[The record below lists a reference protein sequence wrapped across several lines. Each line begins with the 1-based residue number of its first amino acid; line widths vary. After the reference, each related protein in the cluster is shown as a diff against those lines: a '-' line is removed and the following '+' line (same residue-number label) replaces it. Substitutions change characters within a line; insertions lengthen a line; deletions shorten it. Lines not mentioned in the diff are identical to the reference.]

1 MDPIQ
6 FQWNGSTVTAEHG
19 DTVASALYRSGVR
32 TFTYSYQHGRPRGL
46 LCLTGSCPNCMVNVD
61 GVPNVRSCTLSARS
75 GLSVLSQN
83 QNVYRGFD
91 SPAVK
96 RFPAAPPLSESPHRY
111 EHTYLQ
117 FDVVGV
123 GGGPSG
129 LEAALE
135 SASLGQQVAILEKE
149 RALSGSAALA
159 QKIQSHPGITTFLN
173 CS

>member
-1 MDPIQ
+1 MDPIL
-6 FQWNGSTVTAEHG
+6 FTWNGNEVAAKPG

-32 TFTYSYQHGRPRGL
+32 TFSYSYQHGRPRGL

-61 GVPNVRSCTLSARS
+61 GVPNVRSCTLPARN

-96 RFPAAPPLSESPHRY
+96 RFPAAPPLSESSHHY
-111 EHTYLQ
+111 EHIYLQ
-117 FDVVGV
+117 FDVVV
-123 GGGPSG
+123 IGGGPSG

-135 SASLGQQVAILEKE
+135 SASLGQCVAVLEKE
-149 RALSGSAALA
+149 ATLA
-159 QKIQSHPGITTFLN
+159 QDVQNHPK
-173 CS
+173 